1 MILATKTGIL
11 RSWQGRF
18 REIRIFSGLIV
29 VTLVFDCRN
38 IRVVEIM
45 NQENRLKI
53 QIRQTVNLA
62 VSDLSR
68 DASDDQ
74 LIQAVAFVKSENQP
88 LFHRGNPQSI
98 FAHN

>member
-1 MILATKTGIL
+1 
-11 RSWQGRF
+11 
-18 REIRIFSGLIV
+18 
-29 VTLVFDCRN
+29 
-38 IRVVEIM
+38 M